1 MKKEII
7 ALVLL
12 IALFA
17 ASLYNVHYLENMVG
31 DISGLAAEAYD
42 SLMSGDAGNAE
53 QKLEQ
58 AIRMWEKEDGYTHIF
73 IRHSEID
80 ATSDAMFEALGCITA
95 GEPGEAEGAFRC
107 LFYHLDS
114 LVGLEKMSLGSI
126 F

>member
-17 ASLYNVHYLENMVG
+17 ASLYNVHYLENMIG
-31 DISGLAAEAYD
+31 DIYGLASESYD
-42 SLMSGDAGNAE
+42 SLMRGDAVNAE
-53 QKLEQ
+53 QTLEQ
-58 AIRMWEKEDGYTHIF
+58 AISLWEKADGYTHIF

-80 ATSDAMFEALGCITA
+80 TTSDAMFEALGCITA
-95 GEPGEAEGAFRC
+95 GEPGEAVGAFRC

-114 LVGLEKMSLGSI
+114 LVGMEQMSLGSI